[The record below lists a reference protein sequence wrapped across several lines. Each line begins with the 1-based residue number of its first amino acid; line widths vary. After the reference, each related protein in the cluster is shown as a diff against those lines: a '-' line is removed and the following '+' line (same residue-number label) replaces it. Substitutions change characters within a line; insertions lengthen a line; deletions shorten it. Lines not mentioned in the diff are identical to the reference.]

1 MAIPEDLKMTEK
13 TRIRDA
19 SLDDVELVS
28 RSVVSAAHLSD
39 FAPESMYDEEFAEI
53 CSREDTLYSYR
64 HARILTVDGVPVGC
78 MVSYPGDIYG
88 QAREITFKMFTD
100 VSQEVSDATGTETF
114 PGEWYLDSL
123 AVLPAHRNSGLGS
136 LLIRDAIET
145 GRRRGYRKFALIVEK
160 SSPDLQQYYSS
171 FGFIPGEDINFFGDS
186 YMRMTLEG

>member
-1 MAIPEDLKMTEK
+1 MEIPGDIEMTCMPK
-13 TRIRDA
+13 IRDA
-19 SLDDVELVS
+19 STDDVALIAKC
-28 RSVVSAAHLSD
+28 VVAAAHLCD
-39 FAPESMYDEEFAEI
+39 FEDGTEYDEEFTAI

-64 HARILTVDGVPVGC
+64 NARVVTVDGVPVGS
-78 MVSYPGDIYG
+78 MVSYPGDIYEE
-88 QAREITFKMFTD
+88 ARKVTFRLFTD

-145 GRRRGYRKFALIVEK
+145 GRSRGYRKFALIVEK
-160 SSPDLQQYYSS
+160 SSPGLQEYYAS